1 MTEQKTNVITI
12 DGKEYNQEDLS
23 QDQNYFINQ
32 IKDLQA
38 KGASL
43 RFQLDQVTVAQ
54 NAFTNSLI
62 QSVKGS
68 EENDDETKQADRI
81 DRDGPY
87 RVRRTRRPGNYPS
100 PCTARA
106 TTARS
111 PSRRRRP
118 SRSSAEES
126 SAMMPPWYPRPSAEI
141 ASARSGRSA
150 GT

>member
-1 MTEQKTNVITI
+1 MAEQSNVITI

-62 QSVKGS
+62 QSVKG
-68 EENDDETKQADRI
+68 EEDETK
-81 DRDGPY
+81 
-87 RVRRTRRPGNYPS
+87 
-100 PCTARA
+100 
-106 TTARS
+106 
-111 PSRRRRP
+111 
-118 SRSSAEES
+118 
-126 SAMMPPWYPRPSAEI
+126 
-141 ASARSGRSA
+141 ASAA
-150 GT
+150 DEDAA

>member
-1 MTEQKTNVITI
+1 MTEQNNVINI
-12 DGKEYNQEDLS
+12 DGKEYNAEDLS

-68 EENDDETKQADRI
+68 EENE
-81 DRDGPY
+81 
-87 RVRRTRRPGNYPS
+87 
-100 PCTARA
+100 
-106 TTARS
+106 TTA
-111 PSRRRRP
+111 
-118 SRSSAEES
+118 SAKDED
-126 SAMMPPWYPRPSAEI
+126 AA
-141 ASARSGRSA
+141 
-150 GT
+150 